1 MKLPVF
7 SSRDAQRMLRK
18 LRIEVEQTKE
28 VHGKFY
34 YEGKL
39 ITQFT
44 FPGSH
49 GGRDLSPIVRQSIR
63 KNSRLPQRDFVR
75 LINCPMRYDEYVATL
90 KAKGHIAP
98 DTSDAG
104 AIGSR

>member
-7 SSRDAQRMLRK
+7 SSRDAQQMLRK
-18 LRIEVEQTKE
+18 LGIEAEQTKE

-34 YEGKL
+34 YEGNL

-63 KNSRLPQRDFVR
+63 KNSKLPPEEFVR
-75 LINCPMRYDEYVATL
+75 LINCPMRHDEYVEAL
-90 KAKGHIAP
+90 KRKGFIPP
-98 DTSDAG
+98 D
-104 AIGSR
+104 